1 MISPIVIC
9 NGVIRSGSTWSFNV
23 CRLLGELLAHRRGQ
37 DFQSVY
43 LETRGLD
50 QFLLN
55 KALLQ
60 SGVGVIKGH
69 AVGPVALD
77 WIRTGKAKAICTY
90 RDPRD
95 CVASDIPFWG
105 KGFEASLERV
115 AGSFRMLPI
124 YNDFGRTLFVRY
136 EEMMHDRLCQIR
148 RIAAY
153 LEIVLDPKEVAWI
166 DSTTNMQ
173 SSKKI
178 ADELPNRTGGFDT
191 ITDERRRDCVTL
203 LHANHIGS
211 GRVGRWRQDLTPE
224 QGQVVTQK
232 FQGVLQVLGYE
243 TEDSIKV
250 MYPGMLASGPEGI
263 DSSWAAPPSA

>member
-1 MISPIVIC
+1 MISPIIIC

-23 CRLLGELLAHRRGQ
+23 GRLLGELLARRRGH

-43 LETRGLD
+43 LEAQGLD

-95 CVASDIPFWG
+95 CVASDLRFWG

-115 AGSFRMLPI
+115 ALSFRMLPI

-136 EEMMHDRLCQIR
+136 EEMMLDRLWQIR

-153 LEIVLDPKEVAWI
+153 VEVALDPKEAEWI

-178 ADELPNRTGGFDT
+178 ADELPNRREGFDT
-191 ITDERRRDCVTL
+191 VTDERRRDRMTL

-211 GRVGRWRQDLTPE
+211 GRVGRWRQDLTAG
-224 QGQVVTQK
+224 QGQLVTQK
-232 FQGVLQVLGYE
+232 FQGILQVLGYE
-243 TEDSIKV
+243 TGESINR
-250 MYPGMLASGPEGI
+250 MYPGMLMPEQGGI
-263 DSSWAAPPSA
+263 NSNWIAPSQG